1 MEPAFWMVEGLG
13 RHDDAVAVAAMA
25 QRDGRQARCLV
36 GGRHAPYETLEHWLQ
51 VAASI
56 PGWAGFAIGRS
67 IWWDPLRG
75 HLSTA
80 GEARHRIRAAYL
92 DYARYYLK
100 AREGTLPEEP
110 DSAL

>member
-1 MEPAFWMVEGLG
+1 VG
-13 RHDDAVAVAAMA
+13 
-25 QRDGRQARCLV
+25 GRQA
-36 GGRHAPYETLEHWLQ
+36 PYEKLEHWLQ
-51 VAASI
+51 VAAPI

-75 HLSTA
+75 HLRHLSTA
-80 GEARHRIRAAYL
+80 GEARRRIRAAYL
-92 DYARYYLK
+92 DYGRYYLK